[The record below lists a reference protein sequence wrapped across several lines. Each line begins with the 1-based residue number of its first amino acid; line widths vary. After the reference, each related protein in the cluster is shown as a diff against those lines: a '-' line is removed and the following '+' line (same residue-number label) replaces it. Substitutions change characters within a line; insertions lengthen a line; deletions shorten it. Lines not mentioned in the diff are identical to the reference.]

1 MGTPKGI
8 PLWILSITL
17 GSLNAQFWHE
27 GNILEESS
35 GYIPD
40 NSGQQQ
46 TTPSNHVNNTLEES
60 SGHYSGDDSH
70 EHNKVTGP
78 PRISI
83 IPPIFTTPVVKA
95 INMAHNNKV
104 CSTWGNFHYKN
115 FDGDIFYFPG
125 TCNYVF
131 SSHCKS
137 AYEDFNIQIQRS
149 VVDSVPVISMIT
161 MKIDGLDVQI
171 NSSDVK
177 IKGEKVALPYSRGG
191 VKIEKNPM
199 YLQVSSILGLVLMY
213 NQDESLLL
221 ELDQKYANHTCGLCG
236 DYNSLPTN
244 NEFISNDV
252 RITETQFGNLQKM
265 DGPTE
270 FCLDLPNTP
279 ESNCTDH
286 MDFCNEMLF
295 GTAFTNCHSLVD
307 VEKYI
312 EACVKDLCLCELNV
326 TMLCLCDTFAEYSRQ
341 CAHAG
346 GQPQN
351 WRTPDL
357 CPKNCPFNM
366 EYKECGSPCADTC
379 SNPDRGDICEDHC
392 LEGCFCPPG
401 TVFDD
406 IRKKGCI
413 PTEMCPC
420 AFKKDI
426 YASGDSY
433 STSCSNCT
441 CSAGKWSC
449 NNLPCPS
456 TCSIKGGSH
465 ITTYDQTPYNIF
477 GDCNYVLSKDCNGHD
492 FTILAELLKC
502 GLTDTET
509 CLKGVTLMLNGEKTI
524 VVIKPCG
531 SVYVNNI
538 YTQLPFSAANI
549 TIFRPTSFYIV
560 LETNL
565 GIQIMVQLIPLMQVY
580 VTLDPS
586 LKTKTCGLCGNFN
599 DKQTDDFQ
607 TINGVI
613 EGTAASF
620 ANTWKTQAS
629 CPNIK
634 NIYEDPCSLSVEN
647 EIYAQHW
654 CALLDDPAGPFADCH
669 SHVNP
674 DVYIHNCVFDT
685 CNCKKSED
693 CMCAAL
699 SSYVHACAA
708 KGIIL
713 TGWRSNVCSQYMNT
727 CPKTLN
733 YTYSV
738 TTCQPTCRSLS
749 EPDVTCNIQFVPV
762 DGCTCTEGYYI
773 DDSGKCISA
782 AACPCYYR
790 GSVVPSGEVVHDN
803 GIQCTCNQGALS
815 CIGAPG
821 KECPDQMI
829 YFDCKT
835 ASFGTRGA
843 ECQKS
848 CQTLDMECYSTTC
861 VSGCVCPE
869 GLVLDRNGY
878 CIAEENCP
886 CIHNE
891 GTYPPGDTIK
901 IKCNNCTCKG
911 RMWECTNEPCLGT
924 CTVYGDG
931 HYITFDGKRYSFN
944 GDCEY
949 TLAEDHCGKGE
960 STFRVIT
967 ENIPCGTTGTTCSK
981 AIKVFLHSYEII
993 LTNKKVEVVERGF
1006 EGKVPYKVRHMGI
1019 YLVIE
1024 ADNGL
1029 ILMWDQRTSIFIK
1042 LSSNYEGT
1050 VCGLCGNYDGD
1061 RNNDFTTR
1069 SMSVVEDVIEFG
1081 NSWKFSPTCPDAKVP
1096 KDACSANPYRK
1107 SWAQKQCSIIN
1118 SLTFSACHP
1127 QVDPSMYYDACV
1139 TDSCACDTGGDCE
1152 CFCTAVAAYA
1162 KACGESGVCISWR
1175 TPDICP
1181 VFCDYYNPEGECDW
1195 HYKPCGPPC
1204 MKTYCN
1210 PSGTCLHELLGLEG
1224 CYPSCPES
1232 KPYFKED
1239 EMKCVEQHGCGDDDG
1254 NCYTIGSPVPT
1265 KTNCQSCS
1273 CTKSGILCEH
1283 NETDCYCEY
1292 NSNKYKYNDV
1302 IYNTPDGTG
1311 GCITAVCMTNGTIY
1325 RDIYACPA
1333 SPASTPFTFT
1343 TIPSTLTTETT
1354 FTPTACNN
1362 ESCKWSQWFNVDYPE
1377 HGNEGDFETFT
1388 KIKEKGYDIC
1398 SLPKNVECRAKEFPD
1413 ISLNDLKQKVQCD
1426 ATFGLSCYKKDQ
1438 FPPIC
1443 YDYEIRVECCSFEPC
1458 VIDSTSIT
1466 PSTTTPTTEVTT
1478 RVYPT
1483 TATTAPFTFTTT
1495 PSTMTT
1501 ETTFT
1506 PLVCNESC
1514 NWSQWFNVDYPEL
1527 TREGDLETFA
1537 KIKEKGYNICS
1548 LPKDVECRAK
1558 AYPNSS
1564 LNDLKQ
1570 KVQCDATFGLS
1581 CYNKDQFPPICLD
1594 YEIRV
1599 QCCIFEPCVSLTTS
1613 IPTTYEHSTALSTKK
1628 GSTIEPTTSKETSS
1642 TAITVTNSTP
1652 YVPTSAPTRT
1662 DIRTNSTV
1670 PIITEQSETTT
1681 TERVVIKHYTSTA
1694 QSEGPQIM
1702 ETTSVISTKITQI
1715 SEKTPS
1721 KMSLLSTTINDR
1733 TSIFCNCH
1741 VNNSSFSPGDVIY
1754 NQTDEDGCNF
1764 YAICNKE
1771 CKIDRFPG
1779 TCIVSTTPNKEPIST
1794 TPDKGCPPR
1803 KINETWFINN
1813 CTVATCH
1820 ENNVITI
1827 KSVSCP
1833 PVQKPTC
1840 ANNIPPVQ
1848 VYSPDGCCY
1857 HYECQCVCIGWG
1869 DPHYITFDGTYYTF
1883 LDNCTYV
1890 LVQQINPRFDN
1901 FRVLIDN
1908 YFCGTK
1914 DGLSCPQ
1921 SILIYYKDNEVVL
1934 TRILYNGVMTNR
1946 IRFNQNWVTPG
1957 FSMNGIFVTSAG
1969 INMIVDIPEI
1979 HAHISF
1985 SGMIFEINLPFSL
1998 FGYNTEG
2005 QCGTCSNNRTE
2016 DCRLPNGKITSDC
2029 SQMAYHWNATDNPY
2043 CNLPHPMPSL
2053 STVSPSPTTACPH
2066 SSVCDVILSNIFAE
2080 CHKIINPGPFHKGCL
2095 FDACRILNDSVA
2107 CTSIQIYA
2115 SMCTS
2120 NGICVDWR
2128 QGAGNHC
2135 PYNCPAGK
2143 IYNACGPAY
2152 PTTCEN
2158 GKIPLVSKGFTEG
2171 CYCPS
2176 GTKLFNS
2183 FTDVCVEKCSCV
2195 GPDGMPK
2202 QPAETWTSNCQ
2213 NCTCEETS
2221 LTVQCK
2227 PVQCEKHANISCN
2240 KEGFILV
2247 QTQNPNNTCCIQNQC
2262 SCDRRLC
2269 TNQVI
2274 NCPLGFTSVPILLEG
2289 DCCFTYQCKPMNVCV
2304 SEGAVH
2310 QPGNPVAQKSGSC
2323 KECMCTNKKD
2333 TNTMLNLITCKSI
2346 FCNKDCSK
2354 GSKYEEVEG
2363 QCCGKCVEVACTI
2376 FMDAVTTIVIEPN
2389 KTFSIN
2395 NCSYYECK
2403 KTNEQFVS
2411 TRISKECSVRSQ
2423 DDCRQGYRFKELDDQ
2438 CCGTCVQ
2445 VDCITKL
2452 EDNSFKVLKPAET
2465 WTNNCQQCICEETSL
2480 TVQCK
2485 PVQCENPSNISCD
2498 KEGFILV
2505 QTPDPNQP
2513 CCSQNECSCDRSL
2526 CTNQVKN
2533 CPLGF
2538 TSDPVLLVG
2547 DCCFTYECKPLNVCV
2562 SEEAIYQPGS
2572 PVAQKSG
2579 SCKECMCTTEK
2590 DTNTMLNLITC
2601 KSISCNK
2608 DCLKGYKYE
2617 EVEDQCCGKC
2627 VQVACTIIM
2636 DAATTIVIEPNKTY
2650 SINNCSYYECNKTN
2664 EQFVSTRINKECSVR
2679 SQDDCRQG
2687 YRFKEID
2694 DQCCGTCV
2702 QVDCITKLEDNSFKV
2717 LKPAETWTNNCQQ
2730 CICEE
2735 TSLTVQC
2742 KPVQCENPT
2751 NISCDKEGY
2760 ILIQTSDPN
2769 QPCCSQNKCICNR
2782 SLCTNQVLNCPLGF
2796 TSDPVLLEG
2805 DCCFKYECKP
2815 MNVCVSEE
2823 SIYQPGN
2830 PVFQKSGSCKECM
2843 CTDEKDTNT
2852 MLNLITCKSISC
2864 DKECSKGYIY
2874 EEVEGECCGKCVQV
2888 ACAIFMDAATTIV
2901 IEPSETYSVNN
2912 CSYYEC
2918 KKTNEQFVA
2927 TRINKECSV
2936 MSQDDCL
2943 QGYRF
2948 KKLDNQCCGTCEQ
2961 VDCIIKLEDNSF
2973 KALKPEEIWIPPN
2986 EDCISYECHK
2996 VEDRFVTVTVK
3007 KNCSIQECDTGFEYK
3022 VKHGECCGECIKIAC
3037 TMKMN
3042 DNTTITLQSGEK
3054 YIPQDDTCTTHT
3066 CTDTYDV
3073 ITLKEICPDFDP
3085 THCLEG
3091 TIKVSE
3097 NGCCKT
3103 CDTVGCQVRKQST
3116 HIQTKNCSSNQIVE
3130 LTYCEG
3136 RCNTT
3141 SIYSAD
3147 ANAMEHKCSC
3157 CQETKTSE
3165 RHVSL
3170 TCSDGT
3176 SSLYSYLY
3184 VEKCG
3189 CTSTQCENGSN
3200 TLKTSIVN

>member
-1283 NETDCYCEY
+1283 NET
-1292 NSNKYKYNDV
+1292 
-1302 IYNTPDGTG
+1302 
-1311 GCITAVCMTNGTIY
+1311 
-1325 RDIYACPA
+1325 
-1333 SPASTPFTFT
+1333 
-1343 TIPSTLTTETT
+1343 ETT

-2304 SEGAVH
+2304 SE
-2310 QPGNPVAQKSGSC
+2310 
-2323 KECMCTNKKD
+2323 
-2333 TNTMLNLITCKSI
+2333 
-2346 FCNKDCSK
+2346 
-2354 GSKYEEVEG
+2354 
-2363 QCCGKCVEVACTI
+2363 
-2376 FMDAVTTIVIEPN
+2376 
-2389 KTFSIN
+2389 
-2395 NCSYYECK
+2395 
-2403 KTNEQFVS
+2403 
-2411 TRISKECSVRSQ
+2411 
-2423 DDCRQGYRFKELDDQ
+2423 
-2438 CCGTCVQ
+2438 
-2445 VDCITKL
+2445 
-2452 EDNSFKVLKPAET
+2452 
-2465 WTNNCQQCICEETSL
+2465 
-2480 TVQCK
+2480 
-2485 PVQCENPSNISCD
+2485 
-2498 KEGFILV
+2498 
-2505 QTPDPNQP
+2505 
-2513 CCSQNECSCDRSL
+2513 
-2526 CTNQVKN
+2526 
-2533 CPLGF
+2533 
-2538 TSDPVLLVG
+2538 
-2547 DCCFTYECKPLNVCV
+2547 
-2562 SEEAIYQPGS
+2562 
-2572 PVAQKSG
+2572 
-2579 SCKECMCTTEK
+2579 
-2590 DTNTMLNLITC
+2590 
-2601 KSISCNK
+2601 
-2608 DCLKGYKYE
+2608 
-2617 EVEDQCCGKC
+2617 
-2627 VQVACTIIM
+2627 
-2636 DAATTIVIEPNKTY
+2636 
-2650 SINNCSYYECNKTN
+2650 
-2664 EQFVSTRINKECSVR
+2664 
-2679 SQDDCRQG
+2679 
-2687 YRFKEID
+2687 
-2694 DQCCGTCV
+2694 
-2702 QVDCITKLEDNSFKV
+2702 
-2717 LKPAETWTNNCQQ
+2717 
-2730 CICEE
+2730 
-2735 TSLTVQC
+2735 
-2742 KPVQCENPT
+2742 
-2751 NISCDKEGY
+2751 
-2760 ILIQTSDPN
+2760 
-2769 QPCCSQNKCICNR
+2769 
-2782 SLCTNQVLNCPLGF
+2782 
-2796 TSDPVLLEG
+2796 
-2805 DCCFKYECKP
+2805 
-2815 MNVCVSEE
+2815 E